1 MLSSWFRSQSISSS
15 DSSLDV
21 SNEADHGVV
30 YCNLEQLAKLKYQA
44 AMLSLPSARRALRQQ
59 SGLHHSPF
67 KGRGIEFAEVRLY
80 QPGDDVRSIDWRVTA
95 RRQTPHT
102 KLYHEEREQ
111 PVYIMCD
118 QTLSQFFGSKYAFK
132 SVRSAQAAAMMAWQV
147 LSRGDRVGGTVFS
160 DDGHRNFKAGRSR
173 KKVMAYLNALAEYN
187 QRLNAQT
194 KIPDTPFT
202 LNEALNESRRYI
214 HPGALVIIISDFYSL
229 TSEGERQL
237 HLISR
242 HNELIL
248 IQTSDPLDQALPP
261 PGYYPVSNGSE
272 VVTLDTNQK
281 QFIQRYQ
288 QDYLQRQS
296 HFKEL
301 TQKIH
306 ARHVEIST
314 AASLSDN
321 LKSMSALLRL

>member
-1 MLSSWFRSQSISSS
+1 MLSRWFRAQSTPQNQS
-15 DSSLDV
+15 DFDSL
-21 SNEADHGVV
+21 NESEYGEV
-30 YCNLEQLAKLKYQA
+30 YCNLEQLAKLKLQS

-59 SGLHHSPF
+59 AGQHHSPF
-67 KGRGIEFAEVRLY
+67 KGRGMEFAEVRPY